1 MSELP
6 GGEDARLPLEGIRV
20 LDISTVIGGPGVAT
34 RLGDFGADVIKVEN
48 PGVGDTTRYFG
59 WRVGGVALW
68 WKLIGRNKRPIT
80 LRLSHPKGRDLL
92 LRLAEDA
99 DVLVESFRP
108 GTLERWGL
116 GPDRLHE
123 RNPRLVIVRISG
135 FGQTGPYAHRPG
147 FGTLAEAMS
156 GYSHITG
163 DPDGPPLLPPVA
175 LADEVAALLG
185 AFAAMVALYHRDRGG
200 GSGQV
205 IDQSLFEGLFGI
217 TGPVATAF
225 DRLGLVTGRHGNRLP
240 YVAPRNTYRTADDR
254 WVALSGT
261 SQSVADRILEAI
273 GRADLVTDPRFAT
286 NEARVEHV
294 EELDEIIGEWM
305 GRHSLQEAM
314 TAFEAHEAAA
324 SPIYDIREIFADL
337 QYRARGTLVRIPD
350 EDLGD
355 VILPDV
361 QPRLSQSPGK
371 IRHPGLGLGAAND
384 EVFRGQLGL
393 SEDELRRLRE
403 EGVV

>member
-1 MSELP
+1 MTDPSP
-6 GGEDARLPLEGIRV
+6 LPLEGIRV
-20 LDISTVIGGPGVAT
+20 LDVSTVIGGPGVAT
-34 RLGDFGADVIKVEN
+34 RLGDFGADVIKVED
-48 PGVGDTTRYFG
+48 PRGGDTTRHFG
-59 WRVGGVALW
+59 WKVHGTALW
-68 WKLIGRNKRPIT
+68 WKLIGRNKRPVT
-80 LRLSHPKGRDLL
+80 LKLSDPRGQDIL

-108 GTLERWGL
+108 GTLERWNL
-116 GPDRLHE
+116 GPERLHE
-123 RNPRLVIVRISG
+123 RNPRLIIVRISG

-156 GYSHITG
+156 GYAHMTG

-185 AFAAMVALYHRDRGG
+185 AFATMVALFHRERSGA
-200 GSGQV
+200 GQV

-254 WVALSGT
+254 WIALSGT
-261 SQSVADRILEAI
+261 SQSVADRILSAI
-273 GRADLVTDPRFAT
+273 GRADLLSDPRFAT

-294 EELDEIIGEWM
+294 DELDEVIGDWI
-305 GRHSLQEAM
+305 GRHSLQQAM

-337 QYRARGTLVRIPD
+337 QYRARGTLVRLPD
-350 EDLGD
+350 EELGD
-355 VILPDV
+355 VVLPEV
-361 QPRLSQSPGK
+361 QPRLSETPGRV
-371 IRHPGLGLGAAND
+371 RHPGLPLGAAND
-384 EVFRGQLGL
+384 EVLGDL
-393 SEDELRRLRE
+393 LGIPEEERSRLRQD
-403 EGVV
+403 GVI

>member
-1 MSELP
+1 MTDRPP
-6 GGEDARLPLEGIRV
+6 GGDRRLPLEGIRV
-20 LDISTVIGGPGVAT
+20 LDVSTVIGGPGVAT

-68 WKLIGRNKRPIT
+68 WKLLGRNKRPVT
-80 LRLSHPKGRDLL
+80 LRLSHPKGQDLL
-92 LRLAEDA
+92 LRLAEA
-99 DVLVESFRP
+99 SDVLVESFRP
-108 GTLERWGL
+108 GTMERWNL

-156 GYSHITG
+156 GYSHMTG

-185 AFAAMVALYHRDRGG
+185 AFATMVALYHRDRNG

-240 YVAPRNTYRTADDR
+240 YVAPRNTYRTVDDR

-261 SQSVADRILEAI
+261 SQSVADRILNAI

-294 EELDEIIGEWM
+294 EELDDIIGEWM
-305 GRHSLQEAM
+305 GRHTLQEAM
-314 TAFEAHEAAA
+314 TAFEVHEAAA

-337 QYRARGTLVRIPD
+337 QYRARGTLVRVPD
-350 EDLGD
+350 DDLGS
-355 VILPDV
+355 VVLPAV
-361 QPRLSQSPGK
+361 QPRLSDTPGR
-371 IRHPGLGLGAAND
+371 IRHPGLPLGSANQD
-384 EVFRGQLGL
+384 VYLGELGL
-393 SEDELRRLRE
+393 SEEELGRLRE

>member
-1 MSELP
+1 MSEEQP
-6 GGEDARLPLEGIRV
+6 MPLEGVRV
-20 LDISTVIGGPGVAT
+20 IDAATVIGGPGVAT
-34 RLGDFGADVIKVEN
+34 RLGDFGADVIKVEH
-48 PGVGDTTRYFG
+48 PDAGDTTRHFG

-68 WKLIGRNKRPIT
+68 WKLLGRNKRPVT
-80 LRLSHPKGRDLL
+80 LKLSHPRGRELL
-92 LRLAEDA
+92 LRLAEGA

-116 GPDRLHE
+116 GPETLLE
-123 RNPRLVIVRISG
+123 RNPRLVVVRVSG

-156 GYSHITG
+156 GFAHMSG

-185 AFAAMVALYHRDRGG
+185 AFATMIALYHRDARG

-205 IDQSLFEGLFGI
+205 IDLALFEGLFGI

-240 YVAPRNTYRTADDR
+240 YVAPRNTYRTVDER
-254 WVALSGT
+254 WIALSGT
-261 SQSVADRILEAI
+261 SQSIADRILRAI
-273 GRADLVTDPRFAT
+273 GRGDLITDPRFAT

-294 EELDEIIGEWM
+294 EELDEILGAWI
-305 GRHSLQEAM
+305 GRHTLQEAM
-314 TAFEAHEAAA
+314 TAFEAQEAAA

-337 QYRARGTLVRIPD
+337 QYRSRGTLVRVPD

-355 VILPDV
+355 VVLPDV
-361 QPRLSQSPGK
+361 QPRLSETPGRV
-371 IRHPGLGLGAAND
+371 RHAGLSLGAANQ
-384 EVFRGQLGL
+384 EVFGDLGL
-393 SEDELRRLRE
+393 SADEIARLQE
-403 EGVV
+403 EGVI